1 MAVVVVVL
9 ITGVNLVI
17 VVFLALVVM
26 AHVILVVTLLLFQLC
41 SGANIQ
47 YTDQEYN
54 LVSEGSMHKGCEC
67 KGIVPREHSWS
78 AQKCQRRRVGNAEL
92 R

>member
-47 YTDQEYN
+47 YTDQEYKIHFIYR
-54 LVSEGSMHKGCEC
+54 SF
-67 KGIVPREHSWS
+67 
-78 AQKCQRRRVGNAEL
+78 QKHISGPFVCS
-92 R
+92 